1 MTDAVS
7 STPEGAITSY
17 PLAPGDP
24 TLPSIGDLAGRS
36 RPEGDAVL
44 AVRDLRVAFRSG
56 GSTTEVVRGVDFQ
69 LERGRTLVV
78 VGESGSGKSVT
89 ARSTIGLLPSSAT
102 ATGSIQFDGQ
112 ELIGLPE
119 KGWRQLRGSQ
129 FGIVFQDPTRA
140 LNPTMRVGNQVAEG
154 IRRHFQLSRADAMS
168 RALEVLSLVGIPEPR
183 LRAREYPHQLSG
195 GMRQRIMM
203 AIAISCD
210 PKVLIADE
218 PTTALDVTIQEQIME
233 LLRDLQREFDL
244 AMLLITHDMGLA
256 FSYGDEIAV
265 MYAGRIVE
273 RALAKELRHGVRM
286 PYTKGLLDSVPHI
299 NDVPHSAFRAL
310 SGRPP
315 DPATLPSGC
324 AFSPRCFRSA
334 ERCEVEQP
342 PLGGSPEH
350 SYECWYPL

>member
-1 MTDAVS
+1 MTDAVA
-7 STPEGAITSY
+7 STPDAAFSDN
-17 PLAPGDP
+17 LASSNDSAS
-24 TLPSIGDLAGRS
+24 PSNGYVAGRGH
-36 RPEGDAVL
+36 PEGDAVL
-44 AVRDLRVAFRSG
+44 EVRGLRVAFRG
-56 GSTTEVVRGVDFQ
+56 KGSTTEVVRGVDFQ

-89 ARSTIGLLPSSAT
+89 ARSTIGLLPSTAT
-102 ATGSIQFDGQ
+102 ATGSIRFEGQ
-112 ELIGLPE
+112 ELVGLSE

-129 FGIVFQDPTRA
+129 LGIVFQDPTRA

-154 IRRHFQLSRADAMS
+154 MRRHFQLSRGDAMS

-195 GMRQRIMM
+195 GMRQRVMM

-233 LLRDLQREFDL
+233 LLRDLQRELDL
-244 AMLLITHDMGLA
+244 AVLLITHDMGLA
-256 FSYGDEIAV
+256 FSYGDEVAV

-273 RALAKELRHGVRM
+273 RALAHDLRRDVRM
-286 PYTKGLLDSVPHI
+286 PYTKGLLDSVPRI
-299 NDVPHSAFRAL
+299 NDVPHSAFHAL

-315 DPATLPSGC
+315 DPASLPPGC
-324 AFSPRCFRSA
+324 AFSPRCFRST
-334 ERCEVEQP
+334 ERCEIEQP
-342 PLGGSPEH
+342 PLDGSPDH
-350 SYECWYPL
+350 SYECWNPL